1 MNGVII
7 IDKPVGIT
15 SFDVIRNMRKLTNIK
30 KIGHTGTLDPLAS
43 GVLPVCIGKATKLS
57 NYLMSEKKK
66 YRAELKLGIITDTYD
81 REGKIISE
89 CNNFLKEEEVI
100 QVIKSFIGDSIQIP
114 PMYSALK
121 VNGKK
126 LYELAREGI
135 EIERKGRKISISNI
149 DIININLPYVTFDVE
164 CSKGTYIRSLCYDI
178 GRMLNVGGTMW
189 NLKRLAS
196 GHFKIEDSISL
207 EEINGEYITDNLI
220 PIDEILS
227 MEGYEKVNVT
237 QKIEHLLSNGVR
249 ITNAY
254 LLKQFENHKRYM
266 IYNLDNDF
274 LGLAIRNDKGLKME
288 ILFQ

>member
-15 SFDVIRNMRKLTNIK
+15 SFDVVRRMRKLANIK

-66 YRAELKLGIITDTYD
+66 YRAELKLGITTDTYD
-81 REGKIISE
+81 REGKVINE
-89 CNNFLKEEEVI
+89 CDNSLNEEDVI
-100 QVIKSFIGDSIQIP
+100 KAIKSFIGDITQIP

-135 EIERKGRKISISNI
+135 EIDRKGREISISSI
-149 DIININLPYVTFDVE
+149 DIISISLPYVTFDVE

-178 GRMLNVGGTMW
+178 GEKLNVGGTMW
-189 NLKRLAS
+189 NLRRLGS
-196 GHFKIEDSISL
+196 GHFKIDDSISL
-207 EEINGEYITDNLI
+207 DKISNTDINNYLI

-227 MEGYEKVNVT
+227 LEGYEKIKVT
-237 QKIEHLLSNGVR
+237 NKIERLLSNGVR
-249 ITNAY
+249 ITNDY
-254 LLKQFENHKRYM
+254 LLKQFTDHKRYM
-266 IYNLDNDF
+266 IYNFESEF
-274 LGLAIRNDKGLKME
+274 LGLAVRNDLGLKME
-288 ILFQ
+288 ILFK